1 VASLKRAMM
10 KSARRRVLL
19 VDSSK
24 FRPPAFSTF
33 CELSEIHEV
42 ITDDGI
48 SSEHLASL
56 RTFDL
61 KVTVV
66 PLKGVTAKSER

>member
-1 VASLKRAMM
+1 MM
-10 KSARRRVLL
+10 KAARRRILL

-24 FRPPAFSTF
+24 FRPPAFCVF
-33 CELSEIHEV
+33 GELADITEV

-48 SSEHLASL
+48 SAEHLAAL
-56 RTFDL
+56 QGHDL

-66 PLKGVTAKSER
+66 PVSSGGKPADG